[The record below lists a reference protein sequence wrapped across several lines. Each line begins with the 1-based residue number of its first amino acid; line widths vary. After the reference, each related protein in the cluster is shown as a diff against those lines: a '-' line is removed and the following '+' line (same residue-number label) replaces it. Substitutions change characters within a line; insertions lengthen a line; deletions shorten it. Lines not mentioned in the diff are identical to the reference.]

1 MEAIRRLL
9 VAADPLPLPEH
20 CHWNWAHKALRF
32 DPALHRVFSI
42 EIGDQ
47 LQGLMW
53 TWIRG
58 YRARLPPDTGQP
70 IVYVDY
76 LEAAPWNTR
85 EYTSSPRY
93 RGIGT
98 RLLQAAILLSRE
110 KGFQGRA
117 GLHALPQS
125 EHFYA
130 GACGMLNLGADA
142 NYQGLAYF
150 EFTSEAAATFVGTGG
165 ET

>member
-1 MEAIRRLL
+1 
-9 VAADPLPLPEH
+9 
-20 CHWNWAHKALRF
+20 
-32 DPALHRVFSI
+32 
-42 EIGDQ
+42 
-47 LQGLMW
+47 MW